1 MISCIFT
8 HITSFFTFCFRLATF
23 IQSLGKQKANSNN
36 INDISNNSD
45 DYDRS
50 ITPSAVTLNG
60 DFLSPSALSS
70 IDNGRGHVA
79 ALRAA
84 GVTHVSLGK
93 LFSNGFTYM
102 NMILH
107 FLVY

>member
-1 MISCIFT
+1 MI
-8 HITSFFTFCFRLATF
+8 HARAFFTFYFRLATF
-23 IQSLGKQKANSNN
+23 IQSLGKQKTNSNN

-45 DYDRS
+45 NYDRT

-93 LFSNGFTYM
+93 FKLGLC
-102 NMILH
+102 I
-107 FLVY
+107 

>member
-1 MISCIFT
+1 MFHDSLYVRIHHKNVIFT
-8 HITSFFTFCFRLATF
+8 IYFRLATF
-23 IQSLGKQKANSNN
+23 IQSLGKQKANSSN

-93 LFSNGFTYM
+93 FKVSIT
-102 NMILH
+102 
-107 FLVY
+107 